1 MKGRRSESRNLN
13 HVLENSLKRRKMS
26 GLSEEL
32 KIQDVLGRFE
42 VQEELPRSEVF
53 GAQALEKC
61 GVARAVETIQAESSS
76 NAASELSAHQIGSPA
91 GAGGD
96 PEFS

>member
-1 MKGRRSESRNLN
+1 M
-13 HVLENSLKRRKMS
+13 
-26 GLSEEL
+26 
-32 KIQDVLGRFE
+32 LGRFE

-91 GAGGD
+91 GAEVTQSSAESKSTSDREQNNRMGRPRGNPRD
-96 PEFS
+96 KSKAKLEAA